1 MTAESINAERCA
13 KPDRVDAM
21 NNLITQVRNVFP
33 FAVPEAEIC
42 AGKCV
47 GCPKKLLEIVDTE
60 LCDWEVKLTNGEI
73 PSFGDIAKLG
83 KLCKNIHRGLK
94 RNNLVS

>member
-1 MTAESINAERCA
+1 M
-13 KPDRVDAM
+13 KPDRKTAM
-21 NNLITQVRNVFP
+21 QQLIDEVRQAFP

-60 LCDWEVKLTNGEI
+60 LCDWEVKLADGEV
-73 PSFGDIAKLG
+73 PTFGELAKLA

-94 RNNLVS
+94 RNNLVK